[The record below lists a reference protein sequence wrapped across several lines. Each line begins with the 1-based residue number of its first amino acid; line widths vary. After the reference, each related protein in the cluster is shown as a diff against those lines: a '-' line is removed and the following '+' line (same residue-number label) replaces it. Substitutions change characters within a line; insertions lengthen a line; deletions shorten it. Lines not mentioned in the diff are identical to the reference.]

1 MNGRTALHYA
11 AHQGYEKV
19 CNALLRRG
27 ASIGIEDHNRSTPI
41 DLALRCGRR
50 SASFMK
56 SVSTEL
62 MQQIRRRPSLFA
74 SLSASGPPSNH
85 VSPLSVRKAVTGH
98 WEGDYEYLHL
108 KEPRKG
114 WWTID
119 FPGIAD
125 TTETRDDTI
134 FKEPSEE
141 ELAFSSSGADLWG
154 AFAVYGFVDPA
165 SCVWFVKLCE
175 STGWLNK
182 GKLSADMEQ
191 LRETCGGSRKL

>member
-1 MNGRTALHYA
+1 MSYCALQRSQDTQAVWSTSWAGGPRINAGHMNGRTALHYA

-74 SLSASGPPSNH
+74 SLSASGPPTNH
-85 VSPLSVRKAVTGH
+85 VSPLSVRKALAGH
-98 WEGDYEYLHL
+98 WEGEYEYLHL
-108 KEPRKG
+108 KKPRRES
-114 WWTID
+114 WTVE

-125 TTETRDDTI
+125 TTEIRDDTMPEKSI
-134 FKEPSEE
+134 DR
-141 ELAFSSSGADLWG
+141 ELAFQALGLTFGAISPSTASLTQQ
-154 AFAVYGFVDPA
+154 AVFG
-165 SCVWFVKLCE
+165 L
-175 STGWLNK
+175 
-182 GKLSADMEQ
+182 
-191 LRETCGGSRKL
+191 